1 MAANVREQAK
11 MVFRWAYNNA
21 ERIAKVT
28 EWFDAAVE
36 DGMSGSGKLDALMS
50 GSKNGVQMQ
59 KMIVQNPMERIQV
72 LDYAKAAL
80 DCGAFP
86 SSRSRARF

>member
-1 MAANVREQAK
+1 
-11 MVFRWAYNNA
+11 MVFRWAFNDA
-21 ERIAKVT
+21 SRTAKVS

-36 DGMSGSGKLDALMS
+36 DGMSGAGKLDALMS

-72 LDYAKAAL
+72 LDYAKRAL
-80 DCGAFP
+80 ELGAFP
-86 SSRSRARF
+86 SSRSRAIF

>member
-1 MAANVREQAK
+1 MAANVRDQAQ
-11 MVFRWAYNNA
+11 MVFRWAFNDA
-21 ERIAKVT
+21 GRTAKVS

-36 DGMSGSGKLDALMS
+36 DGMSGAGKLDALMS

-72 LDYAKAAL
+72 LDYARQAL
-80 DCGAFP
+80 QLGAFP
-86 SSRSRARF
+86 SSRSRAIF